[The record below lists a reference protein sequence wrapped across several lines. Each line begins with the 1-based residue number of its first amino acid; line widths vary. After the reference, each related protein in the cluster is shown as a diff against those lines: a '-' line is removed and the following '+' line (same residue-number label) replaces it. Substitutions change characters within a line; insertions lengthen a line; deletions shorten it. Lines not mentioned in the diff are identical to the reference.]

1 MGAFIFW
8 ARKVTSRNFLFLRL
22 ECSIFGNI
30 TKTVFRTY
38 KKELRLGNIRKV
50 TQLGGTQ
57 SIIPVSSEKIF
68 GNSSQNLRKGR
79 YQIFLVL
86 FNFAWFIFFSF
97 CQISCSQK
105 ECIIKKQSNF
115 ILLSINNLPLIF
127 VKTLRK

>member
-30 TKTVFRTY
+30 TKTFFRTY
-38 KKELRLGNIRKV
+38 KKALRLGSIRKI

-57 SIIPVSSEKIF
+57 SSSLSLLKKYLAIAVKIYA
-68 GNSSQNLRKGR
+68 KGD
-79 YQIFLVL
+79 IKWFWSCLILLDFFL
-86 FNFAWFIFFSF
+86 FSF

-115 ILLSINNLPLIF
+115 ILLSINNLLLIF
-127 VKTLRK
+127 VKILRK